1 MKELK
6 EKSFTVYVTLN
17 DDSNVQTMLENL
29 YNETFITKVH
39 CAMTIFILM
48 PRTLY
53 QTDITRA

>member
-29 YNETFITKVH
+29 YNE
-39 CAMTIFILM
+39 
-48 PRTLY
+48 LY

>member
-29 YNETFITKVH
+29 YNENTAVLTMKH
-39 CAMTIFILM
+39 CHAK
-48 PRTLY
+48 R
-53 QTDITRA
+53 Q